1 MANPVTGEMSPGETF
16 AVCGGKQSRKEKRKV
31 LKKLKRK
38 QARRVAAIRERE
50 MEESLL
56 NDPEEQLLLR
66 LREQEE
72 ADNAEKERREFE
84 ERERLWFVAAA
95 ARKSREEEDERRKKL
110 LQEEEMKN
118 EHDCGLEGDD
128 EHEYVDEGPAEI
140 IWQGNEIIVKKRR
153 VKVAKRIAEQ
163 IPDKE
168 DDERPT
174 SNPFPP
180 QSAAF
185 ASYVQG
191 ETVTAQEIIDSVA
204 QQIPNFGTE
213 QDKAHCPFH
222 LKTGACRFGSR
233 CSRVHFYPEKSCTL
247 LIKNMYN
254 GPGLTCEQDEGLEY
268 TDEEVDHSYEEF
280 YEDVHTEFLKFGE
293 IVNFKVCKNSSYHLR
308 GNLYVHYKS
317 IDSAIL
323 AFNTMNARYYAGKQI
338 ICEFVGV
345 TRWKVAIC
353 GEYMKT
359 RLKTCSHGS
368 ACNFIH
374 CFRNPGGD
382 YEWADWD
389 NPPPRYWIKRMIFL
403 FGTSVESGYGKELD
417 SEDYKRH
424 REQGRMRKPKNYR
437 HQSERFHYKE
447 MNLNNSSSDE
457 EELNSKKLQ
466 QTRYSTTRERSIKRR
481 RHLVSE
487 DKNELLSEN
496 HRSEERFHSK
506 SFCSH
511 SDDAGEGTS
520 KETNEG
526 SVKKHRRYVPK
537 TPEHDRRDESEDRS
551 SSSRRKIKLY
561 SDEKENSEPKSHK
574 KQNKKQV
581 KDRHL
586 ENSDLCRERTHCQ
599 SNWDSFRSKDQFNE
613 EYTSEDL
620 DSEKDSDG
628 ARYRYSSQSGK
639 RRKYDKH
646 SSQQHRS
653 HHSHKH
659 RYITDKVRKGDNG
672 EESDESPGRWKVSE
686 EDFSR

>member
-1 MANPVTGEMSPGETF
+1 MANPVNGEMSQEEAF

-38 QARRVAAIRERE
+38 QARRIAAIRERE
-50 MEESLL
+50 MAEFLL

-72 ADNAEKERREFE
+72 ADNAEKERREYE
-84 ERERLWFVAAA
+84 ERERVWLEAAA

-110 LQEEEMKN
+110 LQEEERKQN
-118 EHDCGLEGDD
+118 EHDYGAEGDV

-153 VKVAKRIAEQ
+153 VKVAKKIVEQ

-168 DDERPT
+168 DDDRPT
-174 SNPFPP
+174 SNTLPP
-180 QSAAF
+180 QSATF

-191 ETVTAQEIIDSVA
+191 ETITAQEIIDSVA
-204 QQIPNFGTE
+204 QKIPNFGTE

-233 CSRVHFYPEKSCTL
+233 CSRVHFYPEKSSTL

-317 IDSAIL
+317 LESAIL
-323 AFNTMNARYYAGKQI
+323 AFNTMNARYYGGKQI

-389 NPPPRYWIKRMIFL
+389 NPPPTYWIKRMIFL

-424 REQGRMRKPKNYR
+424 REQERMRKPKNYR

-447 MNLNNSSSDE
+447 MDLNNSSSDG

-466 QTRYSTTRERSIKRR
+466 QTRYSTKRDRSIKRR
-481 RHLVSE
+481 GRLVSE
-487 DKNELLSEN
+487 NKNELLSEN

-506 SFCSH
+506 SFFSH
-511 SDDAGEGTS
+511 CDDAGECTS
-520 KETNEG
+520 KEAIEG
-526 SVKKHRRYVPK
+526 SIKKHRRYVSK
-537 TPEHDRRDESEDRS
+537 TPEHDRRDESENRS
-551 SSSRRKIKLY
+551 SSSRRKIKLLY

-574 KQNKKQV
+574 KQKKNQV

-586 ENSDLCRERTHCQ
+586 ENSD
-599 SNWDSFRSKDQFNE
+599 WDSFRSKDQFNE
-613 EYTSEDL
+613 ECISEDP

-628 ARYRYSSQSGK
+628 VRYHYSK

-646 SSQQHRS
+646 RS
-653 HHSHKH
+653 HRSHKH
-659 RYITDKVRKGDNG
+659 RYITDKVRKGG
-672 EESDESPGRWKVSE
+672 EESDGSPGRWKVSE